1 MVKLIEPLKRAAR
14 EWLTGWVTRKV
25 EAVTAE
31 FGANPQDYQLV
42 EQKGEQVTH
51 AKGQA
56 RLALFDLSIQLLGQ
70 LPESVGLG

>member
-1 MVKLIEPLKRAAR
+1 MQQKR
-14 EWLTGWVTRKV
+14 E
-25 EAVTAE
+25 
-31 FGANPQDYQLV
+31 QLA
-42 EQKGEQVTH
+42 H